1 MSWVVTW
8 QVGCRKGE
16 SVRMR
21 IHDRQSVR
29 IYGPPFASAPANQND
44 DDDNNNDSYNDD
56 NIDKKSNDN
65 STRTA
70 LPSSFTSG
78 QAPYLA
84 CLCET
89 RKEEEK
95 EGKGWR
101 ARDLSRRS

>member
-8 QVGCRKGE
+8 QVGRRKGE

-21 IHDRQSVR
+21 IHDRQNVR
-29 IYGPPFASAPANQND
+29 KYGPPFASAPANQNHD

-56 NIDKKSNDN
+56 NNNKKSNDN
-65 STRTA
+65 PTRTA

-78 QAPYLA
+78 QASYLA

-89 RKEEEK
+89 RKEEAK
-95 EGKGWR
+95 EGEG
-101 ARDLSRRS
+101 